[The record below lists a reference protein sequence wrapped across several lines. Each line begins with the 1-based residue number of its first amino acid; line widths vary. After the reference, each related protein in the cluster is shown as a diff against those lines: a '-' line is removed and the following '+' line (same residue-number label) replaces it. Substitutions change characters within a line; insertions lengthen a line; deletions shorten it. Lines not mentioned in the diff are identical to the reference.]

1 MERGSWLSR
10 GIAVLML
17 ALCVLACRTEPAG
30 SAHGEPL
37 VAEWGRPEVDPAPA
51 PIDYVPSWQRDRD
64 EFDDRCVQ
72 ILTEAGS
79 LGDDSW
85 AGAYGYL
92 HLYGGEELVL
102 APGAGFGYEHRDCGA
117 TEYDYG
123 SVHENG
129 GELRLV
135 SDSPRA
141 KPEGQRAPEVLL
153 LVRWG
158 PRRYLI
164 PPSRVP
170 RFLEALEQGKNPD
183 VWGGFLIRR
192 NEANQPASG
201 APILPAAWSAPAP
214 R

>member
-1 MERGSWLSR
+1 MERGWLSLPI
-10 GIAVLML
+10 GVLTL

-37 VAEWGRPEVDPAPA
+37 VAEWGRPELAPA
-51 PIDYVPSWQRDRD
+51 PIDDVPSWERDRD
-64 EFDDRCVQ
+64 EFEDRCVQ

-85 AGAYGYL
+85 AGAYRCL
-92 HLYGGEELVL
+92 TLYSGEELVL
-102 APGAGFGYEHRDCGA
+102 APGAGFGYAHRDCGT

-123 SVHENG
+123 SVRESG

-135 SDSPRA
+135 SDFPRA
-141 KPEGQRAPEVLL
+141 KPEGQMAPEVLL

-170 RFLEALEQGKNPD
+170 RFLEALEQGKSPD

-192 NEANQPASG
+192 NEARQPASG
-201 APILPAAWSAPAP
+201 APILPAAWSASAP